1 MKDLLV
7 RQGSQLQRQ
16 LSVLSA
22 AQKASAAAG
31 VVALL
36 VAAVMLVGW
45 ATKPTYTPLFSGLS
59 PADASAVVQELDVR
73 GISYELVDGGTT
85 IRVPQSDVYRT
96 RIDLSAEGLPS
107 GDDGGYALLDN
118 QGIATSQF
126 QEQTAFKRAMETE
139 LGNTIAAINGVQAA
153 VVHLALPVKQVF
165 ADEQAPPTA
174 SVLVTSPGGASLDP
188 QQTQAIVHLVASSID
203 GMDPNDV
210 TVADST
216 GRVLSAGD
224 GNDAAAAS
232 TRAQQTMTV
241 QNEMRGRIQ
250 TMLDRVVGPGNS
262 TVQVTADLD
271 FDNTVRESTFYNAD
285 PNRAPLSESTTTERY
300 TGPGAAAIG
309 GVLGPDGQTEVGG
322 AGDDQTAYRKGTT
335 TRDNA
340 VDKTVERREEA
351 QGQIEALHVGVVL
364 DERNAGTFD
373 PNEISRLI
381 SSTVGIDR
389 QRGDTVQVAR
399 LPFDRTAEEATAAQ
413 IAAADEAEAAAARM
427 DLYRNLGLG
436 LVVLLV
442 ALLAWRR
449 AKRAAAD
456 RDAARQY
463 VVEQLRAEQQAK
475 RAAAAELED
484 IDSPALAALEAAQE
498 RESENLRLQL
508 EQLVESQPDDVAAL
522 LRGWLVEPRS

>member
-1 MKDLLV
+1 MKDLLL
-7 RQGSQLQRQ
+7 RQGNSLQRQ

-22 AQKASAAAG
+22 AQKASAAVG

-36 VAAVMLVGW
+36 VAAVMLFNW
-45 ATKPTYTPLFSGLS
+45 ATKPTYTPLFTGLS
-59 PADASAVVQELDVR
+59 NSDAAAVIQELDAR
-73 GISYELVDGGTT
+73 GLPYELVDGGAT
-85 IRVPQSDVYRT
+85 IRVPQADVYAT
-96 RIDLSAEGLPS
+96 RIALSAEGLPA
-107 GDDGGYALLDN
+107 GDEGGYALLDE

-139 LGNTIAAINGVQAA
+139 LGNTIASIDGVSSA

-165 ADEQAPPTA
+165 AEEQAPPTA
-174 SVLVTSPGGASLDP
+174 SVLLTSGGGDTLDA
-188 QQTQAIVHLVASSID
+188 QQTQAVVHLVASSID
-203 GMDPNDV
+203 GMDPDDV
-210 TVADST
+210 TVADSS
-216 GRVLSAGD
+216 GQVLSAGD

-232 TRAQQTMTV
+232 TRTQQTMTV
-241 QNEMRGRIQ
+241 QNEMRSRIQ

-300 TGPGAAAIG
+300 DGPGAAAAG
-309 GVLGPDGQTEVGG
+309 GVLGPDGQTEIGN
-322 AGDDQTAYRKGTT
+322 AGDDETTYRNTST

-351 QGQIEALHVGVVL
+351 QGQLEALHVGVVL
-364 DERNAGTFD
+364 DARNAGTVD

-389 QRGDTVQVAR
+389 QRGDTVQVAS
-399 LPFDRTAEEATAAQ
+399 LPFDRTAEEATAAE
-413 IAAADEAEAAAARM
+413 IAAADEAAAAAARM

-442 ALLAWRR
+442 LLLAWRR
-449 AKRAAAD
+449 ARRSAAD
-456 RDAARQY
+456 REAARQY
-463 VVEQLRAEQQAK
+463 VVEQLRADQDAR
-475 RAAAAELED
+475 RAPAELED

-498 RESENLRLQL
+498 REAQNLKEQL
-508 EQLVESQPDDVAAL
+508 EQLVDSQPDDVAAL
-522 LRGWLVEPRS
+522 LRGWLVEPRQ